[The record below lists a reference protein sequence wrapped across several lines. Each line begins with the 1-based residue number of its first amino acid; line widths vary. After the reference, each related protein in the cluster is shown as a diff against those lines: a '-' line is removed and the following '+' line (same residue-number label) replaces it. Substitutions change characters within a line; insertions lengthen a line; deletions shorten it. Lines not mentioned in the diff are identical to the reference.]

1 MFYINNHY
9 QILKKGVIKIQ
20 RITTQRKIILEELK
34 KLKTHPTA
42 VELYEIV
49 RKRLPK
55 ISLGTVY
62 RNLEIMSEEG
72 LVKKLEIPG
81 REKRWDGDTSTH
93 YHFRCT
99 ICGRVYD
106 IFMHENDI
114 HRIENIIKKY
124 TMENSEIKD
133 INLEVVGVC
142 NICQG
147 KIN

>member
-1 MFYINNHY
+1 M
-9 QILKKGVIKIQ
+9 IKIQ

-81 REKRWDGDTSTH
+81 REKRLDGDTSRH
-93 YHFRCT
+93 YHFRCS

-106 IFMHENDI
+106 IFMDQTDI
-114 HRIENIIKKY
+114 ETMEKIIGKY
-124 TMENSEIKD
+124 TLENSEIKD

-142 NICQG
+142 SFCRG
-147 KIN
+147 KVN